1 MLTITSQNLGY
12 LIAASVALPRMSMSS
27 DAAYKVWIKPSASN
41 YPQKLTIQ
49 VLFASGWVWPGVI
62 LLFLPFM
69 PESPYF
75 LVMKGQR
82 EKAGRMLSRLGNR
95 ASETPLIL
103 ADIVRTHEEEQQRN
117 EAAKEASFLEC
128 FKGVNWRRTRI
139 ILYCNALSQVIGSS
153 FMTNGPYFLVQAG
166 MSSAKTG
173 MMTEIGIA
181 FGIASSL
188 VTGYVMTVCGR
199 RALVMFGI
207 GLSTMLFT
215 VMGIAGCFPHSSP
228 ALW

>member
-1 MLTITSQNLGY
+1 
-12 LIAASVALPRMSMSS
+12 
-27 DAAYKVWIKPSASN
+27 
-41 YPQKLTIQ
+41 
-49 VLFASGWVWPGVI
+49 
-62 LLFLPFM
+62 
-69 PESPYF
+69 
-75 LVMKGQR
+75 MKGQR
-82 EKAGRMLSRLGNR
+82 EKAGRMLSRLGNP
-95 ASETPLIL
+95 ASESPLIL

-188 VTGYVMTVCGR
+188 ITGYVMTVCGR

-207 GLSTMLFT
+207 GLSTTLFT
-215 VMGIAGCFPHSSP
+215 VMGIAGCFPRSSP
-228 ALW
+228 ALWFAIPFASLQVDTNVSIGWSASSSNSPGGSTVPPSAQQWPLQVKCHQCDCAPSH